1 MIDFITSTGSLTTA
15 SPGVSPCLAQPQ
27 ARRQGVSSSAAVDG
41 WRRRRFKGRVGL
53 IALVSGA
60 AILAAGFALT
70 RGEPGSSPGPLAKP
84 LAPSG
89 SESSLGEPGTI
100 GMPLAQQRAI
110 QLKTARAVMGATSDE
125 VKAPGRIAAD
135 QEHFAF
141 ITPRAPGVVRTV
153 LVNIGQEVQAGD
165 VLATVDSPDVGRTR
179 LELRTQR
186 QLLEV
191 AEARARRQEEVYTNT
206 LELIAGLKR
215 GDEPDQIQKDM
226 EGRPVGAGRERIMT
240 AYAQFRMASAA
251 MERHASLVK
260 SRAIAM
266 SQFQKVRATYEA
278 AAATYQALLDS
289 TAYDARLAHLQAQ
302 QAKAQ
307 AETSVDV
314 ARDRLKIL
322 GVGPE
327 GVATPTQAEGIDT
340 PLSTYSLV
348 APFDGTILDR
358 ELIVPGVSVEVA
370 DHLFTI
376 ADLSHVWL
384 EVSVSEG
391 DFDALAHAHGGEI
404 RFDSPAY
411 PDHVFHARVIYRG
424 DLVDEASRSVKLL
437 AATEN
442 PDRLLKP
449 GMYIDATLRCPGE
462 REAANVP
469 DSAVVTEGAGSF
481 VFVKTGPER
490 FERRAVQAQP
500 SSGGRVA
507 ILHGLDSG
515 EEVVIA
521 GASKLKA
528 RAIASV
534 ELQAATLVS
543 GEGL

>member
-1 MIDFITSTGSLTTA
+1 
-15 SPGVSPCLAQPQ
+15 VN
-27 ARRQGVSSSAAVDG
+27 
-41 WRRRRFKGRVGL
+41 
-53 IALVSGA
+53 
-60 AILAAGFALT
+60 ALT
-70 RGEPGSSPGPLAKP
+70 
-84 LAPSG
+84 PSA
-89 SESSLGEPGTI
+89 SESSVGDFGTI
-100 GMPLAQQRAI
+100 EMPLAQQRAI
-110 QLKTARAVMGATSDE
+110 QLKTARAVMGATSEE
-125 VKAPGRIAAD
+125 VEAPGRIAAD

-153 LVNIGQEVQAGD
+153 LVNIGQDVQAGD

-191 AEARARRQEEVYTNT
+191 AEAQARRQEEVYANT

-240 AYAQFRMASAA
+240 AYAQFRMASAS
-251 MERHASLVK
+251 MERHTNLVESK
-260 SRAIAM
+260 AIAM
-266 SQFQKVRATYEA
+266 SQFQQVRATYEA

-307 AETSVDV
+307 ANTSVDV
-314 ARDRLKIL
+314 AQDRLKIL

-327 GVATPTQAEGIDT
+327 GVASPTQTEGIDT
-340 PLSTYSLV
+340 PLSTYTLV

-358 ELIVPGVSVEVA
+358 ELIVPGVSVDVA

-384 EVSVSEG
+384 EVNVSEG
-391 DFDALAHAHGGEI
+391 DFETLARAQGGEI

-411 PDHVFHARVIYRG
+411 PGHTFKASVIYRG

-437 AATEN
+437 AAAEN

-449 GMYIDATLRCPGE
+449 GMYIDANLRCPGE
-462 REAANVP
+462 REAVNVP
-469 DSAVVTEGAGSF
+469 DSAVVTEGVGTF
-481 VFVKTGPER
+481 VFVKLGPER
-490 FERRAVQAQP
+490 FERRAVQVQP
-500 SSGGRVA
+500 PSEGRVA
-507 ILHGLDSG
+507 ILHGLESG
-515 EEVVIA
+515 EEVVIS

-528 RAIASV
+528 TAITSV
-534 ELQAATLVS
+534 ELQAAALAS
-543 GEGL
+543 EEGL